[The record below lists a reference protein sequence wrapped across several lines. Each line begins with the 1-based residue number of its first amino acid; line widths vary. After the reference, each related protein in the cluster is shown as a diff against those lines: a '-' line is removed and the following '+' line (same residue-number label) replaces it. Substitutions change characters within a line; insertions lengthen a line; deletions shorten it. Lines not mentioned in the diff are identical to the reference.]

1 MRPRVHSTDVAVERR
16 ISNDITVT
24 VSYLN
29 SRGRNLPYFR
39 DINFARRTRPS
50 TTCSKAAARSGS
62 FPLYRG
68 ARPNARLRP
77 HDR

>member
-16 ISNDITVT
+16 VSNDITVT

-39 DINFARRTRPS
+39 DINFAPANS
-50 TTCSKAAARSGS
+50 TVDYVLEGGGSLGTLPALPRHSSQTPASAAS
-62 FPLYRG
+62 P
-68 ARPNARLRP
+68 
-77 HDR
+77 